1 MRQPLQPPRHAVD
14 YAGLLAGRLGVALG
28 LGLAFL
34 LGGEAGGRGLGLQPG
49 PLLGVLL
56 EGQHRAG
63 HAADLVTTADGGDD
77 DVEVAAGQ
85 ARHDPGHGLDRPAQ
99 GADQPQGGADGD
111 GQGQQAADGERDIG
125 LKEGGL
131 LGLGARFGPSGL
143 LVLDGGHGGAH
154 VQQAQARPRLDQG
167 RVLGGGVARQRHD
180 PVRPSLEG
188 VDGRRQRLLLG
199 RIGAADV
206 RRRQID
212 QARPQIPAALRVPL
226 GELGFLRRRIGAQ
239 RVLLLD
245 GRRQQAIRRLEDV
258 PRGHVRR
265 VRPLQRGDAPQDDQG
280 RHAARA
286 DHRGEGGD
294 QLLGN
299 RKILQHGVEQLGRR
313 SDFLTSRDGFAKR

>member
-1 MRQPLQPPRHAVD
+1 MRQPVQAQGHALD
-14 YAGLLAGRLGVALG
+14 HAGLLAGGLGVALG
-28 LGLAFL
+28 LSLTRL
-34 LGGEAGGRGLGLQPG
+34 LGGEAGGLGLGLQARL
-49 PLLGVLL
+49 LLGVLL

-63 HAADLVTTADGGDD
+63 HAADLVTAADGGND

-85 ARHDPGHGLDRPAQ
+85 PPHGPGQGLDRPAE

-131 LGLGARFGPSGL
+131 LGLGPRCGPDRF
-143 LVLDGGHGGAH
+143 LVLDGGDRGAH

-180 PVRPSLEG
+180 PVGPGLEG

-245 GRRQQAIRRLEDV
+245 GRRQQAIGRLEDV

-265 VRPLQRGDAPQDDQG
+265 VRPLQ
-280 RHAARA
+280 
-286 DHRGEGGD
+286 
-294 QLLGN
+294 
-299 RKILQHGVEQLGRR
+299 
-313 SDFLTSRDGFAKR
+313 